1 MTQPASR
8 TTGAL
13 ILFSMKVLFSVT
25 DSVSCRWC
33 RLQVSHGAFQDH
45 NDSHDPH
52 YDGQLLLF
60 LPTCKLKTF
69 YCEVKPP
76 FSYVLT
82 VERWSLFLNW
92 AKVAKSLFL
101 NHKVGFCFVA

>member
-1 MTQPASR
+1 MTAMTRPASR

-33 RLQVSHGAFQDH
+33 RPQVSHGAFQDH

-60 LPTCKLKTF
+60 LPTCKLKAF
-69 YCEVKPP
+69 YCDVKPP
-76 FSYVLT
+76 FSYVL
-82 VERWSLFLNW
+82 S
-92 AKVAKSLFL
+92 
-101 NHKVGFCFVA
+101 